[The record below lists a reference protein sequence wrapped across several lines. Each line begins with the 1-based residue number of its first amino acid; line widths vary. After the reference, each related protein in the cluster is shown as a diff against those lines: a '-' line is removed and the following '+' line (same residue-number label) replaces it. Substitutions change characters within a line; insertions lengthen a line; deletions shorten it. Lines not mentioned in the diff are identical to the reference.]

1 MTKGVDN
8 VKKFAVK
15 QRENLADSA
24 ANSKDGSAAET
35 RVGKISNS
43 GEIKIRFTQPMKI
56 PADAE
61 TRIK

>member
-1 MTKGVDN
+1 MTKGVDK
-8 VKKFAVK
+8 VKELAVK

-24 ANSKDGSAAET
+24 ALSKVGIAET
-35 RVGKISNS
+35 RVRKISNS

>member
-1 MTKGVDN
+1 MTKGLN
-8 VKKFAVK
+8 NLKELAVK

-24 ANSKDGSAAET
+24 AHSKVGIAAET
-35 RVGKISNS
+35 RVRKISNS